1 MQAVIM
7 RTVYPFFNYRIRHSF
22 NQLFPCGMLFG
33 QRMISALINQISAFH
48 CVECVSDFL
57 TMRPDALGI
66 NKFIYSFSR
75 FLRYPH
81 IYCPRQILRS
91 IPIKAIQ
98 SVL

>member
-7 RTVYPFFNYRIRHSF
+7 RTVYPFFNYHIRHSF

-48 CVECVSDFL
+48 CVECVPDFL
-57 TMRPDALGI
+57 TMRPDVLGI

-75 FLRYPH
+75 FLH
-81 IYCPRQILRS
+81 IFVFFV
-91 IPIKAIQ
+91 
-98 SVL
+98 VLIFIVLVKFSEAFQ